1 MNNIKEL
8 LNDLYFS
15 LNPALLD
22 DLKNYTIRRAAE
34 LKEDGVIYNS
44 YTLEKLID
52 KYASKYPADQELVK
66 YVYELKDNNSISA
79 MVEYYDLI
87 DYLMQDIDI

>member
-1 MNNIKEL
+1 MNNIKVL
-8 LNDLYFS
+8 LTDLYFS

-34 LKEDGVIYNS
+34 LKEDGVVYNS

-52 KYASKYPADQELVK
+52 KYAFKYPADQELVE
-66 YVYELKDNNSISA
+66 YVNELKDNNSISS
-79 MVEYYDLI
+79 MVEYYELI

>member
-1 MNNIKEL
+1 MNNIKVL

-22 DLKNYTIRRAAE
+22 DLKNYTIRRATE

-52 KYASKYPADQELVK
+52 KFAFKYPADQELVK
-66 YVYELKDNNSISA
+66 YVYELKDNNSISS
-79 MVEYYDLI
+79 MVEYYELI